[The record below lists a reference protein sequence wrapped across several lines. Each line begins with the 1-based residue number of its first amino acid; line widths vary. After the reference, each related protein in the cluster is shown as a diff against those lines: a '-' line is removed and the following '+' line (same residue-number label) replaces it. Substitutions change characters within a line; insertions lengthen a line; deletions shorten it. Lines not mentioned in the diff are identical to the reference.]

1 MELKDVVQVP
11 LEYFL
16 HGRAIFKEL
25 IVLPKARD
33 DLADFN
39 ISVKQTLKDV
49 DSRAS
54 HLARPVSFS
63 FQVID

>member
-1 MELKDVVQVP
+1 MELKDVVEVP

-16 HGRAIFKEL
+16 HGRAIFEEL
-25 IVLPKARD
+25 VVLPKARN

-39 ISVKQTLKDV
+39 VSVKQTLKDI

>member
-1 MELKDVVQVP
+1 VELKDVVKVS

-16 HGRAIFKEL
+16 HGRAIFEKL
-25 IVLPKARD
+25 IVLPKARN

-39 ISVKQTLKDV
+39 ISVKQTLKDI
-49 DSRAS
+49 DSGAS

-63 FQVID
+63 FQIID

>member
-11 LEYFL
+11 LEHFL
-16 HGRAIFKEL
+16 HGGAFFEEP

-33 DLADFN
+33 NFANFHV
-39 ISVKQTLKDV
+39 SVKQTLKGV

-54 HLARPVSFS
+54 DLSQPVSS
-63 FQVID
+63 LSSR

>member
-16 HGRAIFKEL
+16 HGRAIFEEL
-25 IVLPKARD
+25 VVLPKARN
-33 DLADFN
+33 DLADFY

-54 HLARPVSFS
+54 HLCTACQFLFS
-63 FQVID
+63 SH

>member
-16 HGRAIFKEL
+16 YGRAIFEEL

-39 ISVKQTLKDV
+39 ISVKQTFKDV

>member
-16 HGRAIFKEL
+16 HGRAIFEEL
-25 IVLPKARD
+25 IVLSKARD

-39 ISVKQTLKDV
+39 VGVKQTLKDV